1 MNNSKDKQTKFE
13 GEDANNRENMLSFV
27 DSYGNTLLYTGN
39 NQYTFIDTQN
49 KSYTNDGKVNYN
61 PSLLEV
67 TQKQFQNRIERY
79 NKLKELRSPEII
91 LNDAKKKIYASRDE
105 ISRISGEDKIT
116 LEDIELITSE
126 CTESDIEEMLE
137 VLLDMEVES
146 QNIFEKG
153 VGYGEH

>member
-39 NQYTFIDTQN
+39 NEYTFIDTQN

-105 ISRISGEDKIT
+105 ISKISGEDKIS

>member
-13 GEDANNRENMLSFV
+13 GEDANNRENMLSFI

-105 ISRISGEDKIT
+105 ISKISGEDKIS

>member
-39 NQYTFIDTQN
+39 NEYTFFDTQN

>member
-39 NQYTFIDTQN
+39 NEYTFFDTQN

-105 ISRISGEDKIT
+105 ISKISGEDKIT

>member
-1 MNNSKDKQTKFE
+1 
-13 GEDANNRENMLSFV
+13 MLSFV

-39 NQYTFIDTQN
+39 NEYTFIDTQN

>member
-39 NQYTFIDTQN
+39 NEYTFIDTQN